1 MSSSI
6 VTTQNNNQAQDLII
20 QPPSSGLSL
29 RGKITVPGDKS
40 ISHRALMLGAIA
52 KGETTIEGLFI
63 SVTSSCDKSQAS
75 QRRR

>member
-52 KGETTIEGLFI
+52 KDLMSKLLSYRARFHP
-63 SVTSSCDKSQAS
+63 AS
-75 QRRR
+75 KLGDFPLA